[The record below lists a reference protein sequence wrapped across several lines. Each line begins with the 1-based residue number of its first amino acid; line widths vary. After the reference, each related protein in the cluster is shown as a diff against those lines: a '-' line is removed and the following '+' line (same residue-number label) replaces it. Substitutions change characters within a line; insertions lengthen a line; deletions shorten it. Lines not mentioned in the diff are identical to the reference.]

1 MKRLL
6 ISAVL
11 AIALLFPANA
21 FALYFFE
28 GPIGSGANNAV
39 VEIHVKFSGGE
50 PAKVVAQ
57 LNDGT
62 PGFTWSNAPIPG
74 GCTDYGGLGVA
85 MPVNNLGHFH
95 GKNDYSGNRVATITG
110 QFKHKNRKIV
120 GTLRLKGS
128 FAGGCVNKD
137 TGPMGYVGLR

>member
-6 ISAVL
+6 LAAVL
-11 AIALLFPANA
+11 AVAFLFPASA
-21 FALYFFE
+21 SALYFYE
-28 GPIGSGANNAV
+28 GPIGSGANNAL
-39 VEIHVKFSGGE
+39 VEIHVKFHSGE
-50 PAKVVAQ
+50 PRTVVASV
-57 LNDGT
+57 DRT

-95 GKNDYSGNRVATITG
+95 GKNNYSGNRVATITG

-128 FAGGCVNKD
+128 FTGGCVNKD